1 MRLTCVQL
9 HVEGGSVDANVERAA
24 RAVDEAAEAGAD
36 LVVLPEL
43 FNVGYFAFDS
53 YARRAESL
61 AGPTLSRLADR
72 AADHGV
78 ALLAGS
84 IVEDLGA
91 TARETAVETP
101 AGEGLA
107 NTAVLFDA
115 TGERRAVYRKRH
127 LFGYGSAEPELLTP
141 GESHGIATLPLD
153 GQDVTVGV
161 TTCYDVRFPE
171 QFRTLA
177 ERGCDLVCVPSAWPY
192 PRVEHWALLP
202 RARAVENQFYVAT
215 ANGAGSFEGSTLL
228 GRSTVYDPEGH
239 ALASTG
245 DDPALVSADVDPDRV
260 RAVRDSFPAWNDRR

>member
-1 MRLTCVQL
+1 MRLTCAQL
-9 HVEGGSVDANVERAA
+9 HVENGDVAGNVDR
-24 RAVDEAAEAGAD
+24 AAEAIDTAAAEGAD

-61 AGPTLSRLADR
+61 AGETLTELSAR

-84 IVEDLGA
+84 IVEDLEA
-91 TARETAVETP
+91 TRRETAVETP
-101 AGEGLA
+101 AEDGLA

-115 TGERRAVYRKRH
+115 AGERRAVYRKRH
-127 LFGYGSAEPELLTP
+127 LFGYGSAEPDLLTP
-141 GESHGIATLPLD
+141 GDSQGVATLSL
-153 GQDVTVGV
+153 GGEDVTVGM

-177 ERGCDLVCVPSAWPY
+177 EAGCDLVCVPSAWPY
-192 PRVEHWALLP
+192 PRVEHWQLLP

-215 ANGAGSFEGSTLL
+215 ANGSGAFEESTLL
-228 GRSTVYDPEGH
+228 GRSTIYDPEGH

-245 DDPALVSADVDPDRV
+245 DGPALVSATVDPGRV
-260 RAVRDSFPAWNDRR
+260 DSVRESFPAWHDRR